1 MVNFLVWMLKGRR
14 EALSW
19 IKGMVSGTGLGGVL
33 GMGVGAGGARSLS
46 PLPGW
51 VFLGDPCGWQVW
63 GTEGQSQEGRGSRGK
78 YETKFPQQPKAPS
91 SQPRLF
97 LTKPLRPSGRMG
109 GTLRSRGPRLA
120 PPSRASQNPL

>member
-1 MVNFLVWMLKGRR
+1 MVNFLAWMLKGRG

-19 IKGMVSGTGLGGVL
+19 IEGMVNGTGLGVVL
-33 GMGVGAGGARSLS
+33 GVGGRCTQSVPSSKMGF
-46 PLPGW
+46 P
-51 VFLGDPCGWQVW
+51 GDPCRWQVW

-78 YETKFPQQPKAPS
+78 FETKFPQQPKAPN

-109 GTLRSRGPRLA
+109 GTLRSRGP
-120 PPSRASQNPL
+120 PPRPAQSGQPEPFIS